1 MKSNGSG
8 YVRFIEPYDE
18 RANKLVASML
28 QADAETSAIVS
39 HLCSDAKS
47 HNLWQLP
54 GHHIATL
61 MERGARDKPEIRF
74 KIWYRRGSGPIC
86 PWIFKKRVSLERAS
100 GTESDNP
107 KRRRVKGK
115 TVAKVPF

>member
-1 MKSNGSG
+1 
-8 YVRFIEPYDE
+8 
-18 RANKLVASML
+18 ML
-28 QADAETSAIVS
+28 QADAETSAITS

-74 KIWYRRGSGPIC
+74 KIWYRRGSEPIC
-86 PWIFKKRVSLERAS
+86 PWIFKKRVSLQRAS
-100 GTESDNP
+100 GAESDDP
-107 KRRRVKGK
+107 KRRKAGRKI
-115 TVAKVPF
+115 TEKVPF